1 MGLSVISSLPMGIN
15 AAATSQNSPFMENVP
30 GIFAGLLSRDL
41 PGTGGLIAE
50 LSGNALNTTRLAK
63 NPKQAILEDGGT
75 ATSSQNSSQSKSLP
89 SDSVVMLAAELFD
102 SERLAAIL
110 SGKSLASTKPEED
123 PKQSIEE
130 LLGDTTNL
138 LDPSMIAS
146 LTGNPALPQEIQL
159 RGAISSQIDVETL
172 EKRITELNSG
182 AEGILERSGAGNPKT
197 GGTESLGI
205 FDKLMSAAQR
215 PGQSG
220 TLGNEAARSA
230 AEATITPEMNN
241 TVLTGTID
249 TNTSRQSR
257 EALAADQSSIHTP
270 FRDSSWSQQFGEKM
284 VWLAKNDQQSAQI
297 NINPPDLGPVQ
308 ITLNLSGDQAKL
320 AFASPH
326 AEVRQAIENALPQ
339 LKEMLS
345 SAGINLGQTNVGANM
360 TQQNPDNPYQAAN
373 GKHLPDEN
381 AILPANEKAL
391 STSTSSVLQR
401 GRGLVD
407 LFA

>member
-1 MGLSVISSLPMGIN
+1 MGLSVISSLPKGIN
-15 AAATSQNSPFMENVP
+15 AAATSQNSPFAEGEP
-30 GIFAGLLSRDL
+30 GVFANLLSGEL
-41 PGTGGLIAE
+41 PSTGGLIAG
-50 LSGNALNTTRLAK
+50 LSGKALNTSQLAK
-63 NPKQAILEDGGT
+63 NPKLAILEDGST
-75 ATSSQNSSQSKSLP
+75 ATSSQNGSKSKSLP
-89 SDSVVMLAAELFD
+89 NDSVAMLAGELLD
-102 SERLAAIL
+102 SERLAAML
-110 SGKSLASTKPEED
+110 SGKSLVSTKPEED
-123 PKQSIEE
+123 PKRSIEE
-130 LLGDTTNL
+130 LLGETTNS

-146 LTGNPALPQEIQL
+146 LTGTPALPQEIQL
-159 RGAISSQIDVETL
+159 RGAISSQIGAETL
-172 EKRITELNSG
+172 EKRITELNAG
-182 AEGILERSGAGNPKT
+182 AEGILERSGAGNSKT
-197 GGTESLGI
+197 SDTESLGI

-215 PGQSG
+215 PEQSG
-220 TLGNEAARSA
+220 TLGNEAASSA
-230 AEATITPEMNN
+230 AETTITSEMNN

-249 TNTSRQSR
+249 VNTNRQSR
-257 EALAADQSSIHTP
+257 EALAADQASIHTP
-270 FRDSSWSQQFGEKM
+270 LRDSSWSQQFGEKM

-360 TQQNPDNPYQAAN
+360 TQQNPDNPYQTAN